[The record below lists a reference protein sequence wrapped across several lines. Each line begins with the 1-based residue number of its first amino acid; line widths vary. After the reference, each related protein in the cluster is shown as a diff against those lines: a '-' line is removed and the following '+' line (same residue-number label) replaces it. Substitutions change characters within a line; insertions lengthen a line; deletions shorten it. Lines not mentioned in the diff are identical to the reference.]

1 MRFLNKKRV
10 FALVVLSF
18 YLFSPVASWA
28 CTTIMVGKNVS
39 TTGRYLFARSED
51 SAINGAKKFI
61 VVPAGFYKGGVEY
74 ILNRSNQFKWTFS
87 HDSYKFTAVP
97 DTTRHGINALGGENA
112 SKDAVPHWEDGYHFT
127 FDGDGVNEKGL
138 ALSATTTHSL
148 RSGIFPSATGPQ
160 WTEQTMAKVLLA
172 EAASCKEALDV
183 VDKIVAEGPNRQ
195 RLASEMIHLADQNES
210 WLFEV
215 VGPYHYVASR
225 VPDDCF
231 AVIANAM
238 FHQYFDENDPAN
250 FRSNFKPNT
259 YAEQNGFARY
269 QVDEKGVKRVNISL
283 TYGGGSNIQGVENAG
298 YSSNT
303 GVNGEYSTYRRWRG
317 MTMFAPSLAPVIKP
331 MSMADYFGGGGT
343 AATSADTGRTHP
355 NYIKPDKKISPM
367 DIALMHRDRYAGS
380 PFDLTYSPQY
390 FDANGVEVREGHQ
403 SVTVIDISKTLPPGS
418 VMPEPT
424 PNGSGGVRS
433 IGTSTQQHVHT
444 YDVGGKLPPDVGAR
458 FFISIG
464 QAETC
469 VYLPYYGNITDTHP
483 KMKHDITALNTATTG
498 LGINSKSVYNPDS
511 AAQIFHHTGFLARGD
526 RKNYVKP
533 IQEFWRAYELKLY
546 EETEKIVEPELLR
559 LHKEVSPAA
568 SAKYVTDYT
577 IAVTD
582 QALNAAI
589 RVHDALEAHIAAAPF
604 TLFKVPAGLEYVSVL
619 PPVEPEPDPDDKCSG
634 SGCDAGLAYAAMGFF
649 AVLMFMR
656 KRSK

>member
-1 MRFLNKKRV
+1 MKFLSNKRI

-28 CTTIMVGKNVS
+28 CTAIMVGKNVS

-61 VVPAGFYKGGVEY
+61 VVPAGFYKAGVEY
-74 ILNRSNQFKWTFS
+74 LLDRNASTPFKWTFS

-97 DTTRHGINALGGENA
+97 DTTRHGIGGLGGEAN
-112 SKDAVPHWEDGYHFT
+112 SKDAVPHWEDGFHFT

-138 ALSATTTHSL
+138 ALSATTTLSI
-148 RSGIFPSATGPQ
+148 RSGIPTSVGTAI
-160 WTEQTMAKVLLA
+160 WTERTMAKVLLA
-172 EAASCKEALDV
+172 EAATCQEAMDV
-183 VDKIVAEGPNRQ
+183 IDKI
-195 RLASEMIHLADQNES
+195 LAGGQGMANEIIHLADQTES
-210 WLFEV
+210 WV
-215 VGPYHYVASR
+215 VEAVGRYRYVASR
-225 VPDDCF
+225 VPDDKF

-238 FHQYFDENDPAN
+238 FHQYFDENDPVN

-259 YAEQNGFARY
+259 YAIENGFARY
-269 QVDEKGVKRVNISL
+269 QIDEKGVKRVNISL
-283 TYGGGSNIQGVENAG
+283 TYGNGVDP
-298 YSSNT
+298 YSVTGVFTSNT

-317 MTMFAPSLAPVIKP
+317 MTMFAPSLATVIKP
-331 MSMADYFGGGGT
+331 LTMADYFGGGGT
-343 AATSADTGRTHP
+343 SATSSDTGVTHP
-355 NYIKPDKKISPM
+355 NYIKPDRKISPM

-390 FDANGVEVREGHQ
+390 FDSTGREVREGHQ
-403 SVTVIDISKTLPPGS
+403 SYKDIDITKTLPPGS

-424 PNGSGGVRS
+424 PGGAGGIRS

-444 YDVGGKLPPDVGAR
+444 YDVGGNLPPEVGAR

-483 KMKHDITALNTATTG
+483 KMKYNITAVNTETTG
-498 LGINSKSVYNPDS
+498 IGLNLKSPYNPNS
-511 AAQIFHHTGFLARGD
+511 AAQIFHHTAYLARGD

-533 IQEFWRAYELKLY
+533 IQEFWRAYELALY
-546 EETEKIVEPELLR
+546 EETDKVVEPELLR
-559 LHKEVSPAA
+559 LYKEVSPAA
-568 SAKYVTDYT
+568 SAKYITDYT

-582 QALNAAI
+582 QALNAAMKL
-589 RVHDALEAHIAAAPF
+589 HDALEAHIAANPF
-604 TLFKVPAGLEYVSVL
+604 TLFKVPTGLEYVSVL
-619 PPVEPEPDPDDKCSG
+619 PKEPKNPIKDKLEEH
-634 SGCDAGLAYAAMGFF
+634 GCNAGLGFSIMGIF
-649 AVLMFMR
+649 AILTFMR